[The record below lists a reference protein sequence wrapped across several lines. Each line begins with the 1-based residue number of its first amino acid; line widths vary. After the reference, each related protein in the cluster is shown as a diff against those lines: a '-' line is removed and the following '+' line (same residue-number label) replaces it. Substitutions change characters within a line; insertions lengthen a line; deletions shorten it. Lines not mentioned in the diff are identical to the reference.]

1 MKDKLDDL
9 LAGKAPND
17 MAYRRIRH
25 FPDQLDRDNI
35 QLASFSRSEKAT
47 EKEMAV
53 SMFIRYW
60 ARHQIVDDNTFPQ
73 MNDEE
78 SPRKAGDLENE
89 IDDVMEDVQA
99 EDELEDNEDSSE
111 APSVTPDAPDAP
123 DTGNLSDISNGE

>member
-17 MAYRRIRH
+17 VAYRRIRH
-25 FPDQLDRDNI
+25 FPDQLDRSNI

-60 ARHQIVDDNTFPQ
+60 ARHQIVDDNTSPQ
-73 MNDEE
+73 MINEE
-78 SPRKAGDLENE
+78 SPRKAGDLESE
-89 IDDVMEDVQA
+89 IDDVMNDIRA

-111 APSVTPDAPDAP
+111 TTSATPDAPDAP
-123 DTGNLSDISNGE
+123 DTGDLSDMSSGE